1 MTEISYIGNELH
13 LFQYAENWKRYYG
26 NFINP
31 YIKGKVLEVGAGIG
45 STTAYLCDGSQE
57 EWLCLEPDPNLY
69 SLLKDKID
77 AKKLPACCKSKK
89 GVSADID
96 ATEKY
101 DTILYI
107 DVIEHIED
115 DRNELAHSIK
125 HLNTNGHLIVLVP
138 AHQFLFNEFDK
149 TIGHYRRYNKKML
162 TSLIPEG
169 LQLERLRYMDSTGFF
184 AAIVNKFFLRQ
195 DYYTSKQIDF
205 WNRFMVPIS
214 KITDRVINYKLG
226 KTLVGVWKKTK

>member
-26 NFINP
+26 TFIDP
-31 YIKGKVLEVGAGIG
+31 YIKGRVLEVGAGIG
-45 STTAYLCDGSQE
+45 STTTYLCDGNHE
-57 EWLCLEPDPNLY
+57 EWLCLEPDPILY
-69 SLLKDKID
+69 NELKDKID

-115 DRNELAHSIK
+115 DRQELANSVK

-149 TIGHYRRYNKKML
+149 AIGHYRRYNKKKL
-162 TSLIPEG
+162 LSAAPAD
-169 LQLERLRYMDSTGFF
+169 LQLQKLFYLDSVGLF
-184 AAIVNKFFLRQ
+184 ASMMNKYFLKQ
-195 DYYTSKQIDF
+195 EYPTMKQINF
-205 WNRFMVPIS
+205 WNRSMVPIS
-214 KITDRVINYKLG
+214 KITDRIINYTLG
-226 KTLVGVWKKTK
+226 KSLIGIWKR